1 MELYGSDLKN
11 ISMTRGDSESL
22 TVKGLSLVNG
32 DAIYM
37 TVRTNVNTA
46 RKELFKEITEFVNG
60 EAVIGITPEDT
71 NNLRFSTYVY
81 DIQLTRADG
90 TVTTIIK
97 PHEFKV
103 EGEVTYD

>member
-1 MELYGSDLKN
+1 MELYGNDLKN

-22 TVKGLSLVNG
+22 TVKGLSLVHG
-32 DAIYM
+32 DIIYM
-37 TVRTNVNTA
+37 TARTNVNSVT
-46 RKELFKEITEFVNG
+46 KELEKKITEFVNG

-71 NNLRFSTYVY
+71 KNMRFMTYVY

-90 TVTTIIK
+90 SVTTIIK
-97 PHEFKV
+97 EHELKI